1 MRKICPLIHRVV
13 NVFIF
18 FFKRSFRYEND
29 DENRKTKRSFFK
41 KVCFYNTVVFITIVL
56 IKLVVFLTIVND
68 YPSLTIVND
77 DPSLTVVNKEKGREE
92 TDLKGIG
99 TYH

>member
-1 MRKICPLIHRVV
+1 MSTVELIT
-13 NVFIF
+13 FSF

-29 DENRKTKRSFFK
+29 DENRKTKRSFLK
-41 KVCFYNTVVFITIVL
+41 TIVL
-56 IKLVVFLTIVND
+56 KKLVVLLTIVND

-77 DPSLTVVNKEKGREE
+77 DPSLTIVNEERRREE